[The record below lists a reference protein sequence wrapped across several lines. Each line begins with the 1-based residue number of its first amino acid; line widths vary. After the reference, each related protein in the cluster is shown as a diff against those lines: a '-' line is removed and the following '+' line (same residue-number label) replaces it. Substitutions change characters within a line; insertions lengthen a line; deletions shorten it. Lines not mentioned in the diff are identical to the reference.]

1 MTHQFDPAE
10 DPPVARRA
18 AFFARVFVPDVFVPD
33 VFVPDVFVPDVF
45 VPDVFVPDVFVAEAF
60 LAAVFVAAV
69 FLAAVFLAG
78 VFLAGVFLA
87 AVLTAA
93 NFFAASLVATRFDP
107 LDPVPAGGVDSAAVA
122 LAAVLAAAVVL
133 DVSLGVVA
141 VVAVVA
147 DVVDDSPRAFAA
159 TGGEACAAAPAAF
172 AAVCFA
178 AVFLAVAGSAGLAP
192 DVGFHAGGSEAD
204 SCSAATWD
212 CSAVTRPVKDSSS
225 AEVTR
230 PIAVRARSTSS
241 RTMLASAARLLMDV
255 LSRSSTIAVT
265 CSAVASPCPTSA
277 RAAAVAFCRL
287 TSVKPLASA
296 Q

>member
-1 MTHQFDPAE
+1 M
-10 DPPVARRA
+10 
-18 AFFARVFVPDVFVPD
+18 
-33 VFVPDVFVPDVF
+33 
-45 VPDVFVPDVFVAEAF
+45 
-60 LAAVFVAAV
+60 
-69 FLAAVFLAG
+69 
-78 VFLAGVFLA
+78 A

-122 LAAVLAAAVVL
+122 LAAVLAAAVVR

-141 VVAVVA
+141 AVA

-159 TGGEACAAAPAAF
+159 SGGEACAAAPAAF

-192 DVGFHAGGSEAD
+192 DVGFHAGGSGAD

-212 CSAVTRPVKDSSS
+212 SSAVTRPVKDSSS

-230 PIAVRARSTSS
+230 PIAERARSTSS

>member
-33 VFVPDVFVPDVF
+33 VL
-45 VPDVFVPDVFVAEAF
+45 VAEAF

-69 FLAAVFLAG
+69 FLAGFFLA
-78 VFLAGVFLA
+78 AVFLA

-133 DVSLGVVA
+133 DISLGVVA
-141 VVAVVA
+141 VVADDVGDVA

-212 CSAVTRPVKDSSS
+212 SSAVTRPVKDSSS

-230 PIAVRARSTSS
+230 PIAERARSTSS